1 MTTKL
6 KRSMPPGARLA
17 EYDRRASP
25 TKEAVLY
32 QFFSSFGLEA
42 YASTAVPEDAAFP
55 YLTYQAATSAFEEG
69 EVALTVN
76 LWYHT
81 EGEAE
86 PNQKAR
92 EISKVIGQGGVVL
105 PCDGGYIWLKRGSPF
120 CQNLSD
126 QTDRD
131 IKRRYINITAEYL
144 TQD

>member
-1 MTTKL
+1 M
-6 KRSMPPGARLA
+6 
-17 EYDRRASP
+17 
-25 TKEAVLY
+25 TKEAALY

-42 YASTAVPEDAAFP
+42 YAETAVPEDAVFP

-69 EVALTVN
+69 EVSLTVN

-81 EGEAE
+81 EGEAT

-105 PCDGGYIWLKRGSPF
+105 LCDGGYIWLKRGSPF

-126 QTDRD
+126 QTDRG
-131 IKRRYINITAEYL
+131 IKRRYINVTAEYL

>member
-1 MTTKL
+1 M
-6 KRSMPPGARLA
+6 
-17 EYDRRASP
+17 
-25 TKEAVLY
+25 TKEAALY

-42 YASTAVPEDAAFP
+42 YAETAVPEDAVFP
-55 YLTYQAATSAFEEG
+55 YLTYQAATSACEEG
-69 EVALTVN
+69 EVSLTVN

-81 EGEAE
+81 EGEAT

-105 PCDGGYIWLKRGSPF
+105 LCDGGYIWLKRGSPF

-126 QTDRD
+126 QTDRG
-131 IKRRYINITAEYL
+131 IKRRYINVTAEYL